1 MTVESDAVKV
11 GEYRYLSTSRGAG
24 NSFFIK
30 FIWIII
36 FCIAT
41 YLPREGTGINDDG
54 INSYISYFCKEI
66 ARFEVFRNSIEPQ
79 TRMFEGELALPIHLE
94 RGRKLSS
101 VWCQTCLPFLYRYLS
116 TSRGAGN
123 YSPIWISCPSRTY
136 SYLSTSRGAGNL
148 LGCFSRFFFN
158 QYSYLSTSL
167 GAGNGWQ
174 ISSFPLAVVQ
184 LPIYLARG
192 RKQRC
197 VLIVNQSEKSFGIAP
212 YLPREGPETCLCK
225 VQYLSSQICI
235 DTYLPREGS
244 ETPYRKLF
252 LLLHKFWV

>member
-1 MTVESDAVKV
+1 MTVSFFRIAPYLPREGPETFARIAKLLPYQRYRHLSTSGGV
-11 GEYRYLSTSRGAG
+11 GNLVSIMLIWARNCYRYLSTSRGAG

-36 FCIAT
+36 FCIDT
-41 YLPREGTGINDDG
+41 YLPREGPGINDDG

-123 YSPIWISCPSRTY
+123 T
-136 SYLSTSRGAGNL
+136 
-148 LGCFSRFFFN
+148 
-158 QYSYLSTSL
+158 
-167 GAGNGWQ
+167 
-174 ISSFPLAVVQ
+174 
-184 LPIYLARG
+184 
-192 RKQRC
+192 
-197 VLIVNQSEKSFGIAP
+197 
-212 YLPREGPETCLCK
+212 
-225 VQYLSSQICI
+225 
-235 DTYLPREGS
+235 
-244 ETPYRKLF
+244 
-252 LLLHKFWV
+252 